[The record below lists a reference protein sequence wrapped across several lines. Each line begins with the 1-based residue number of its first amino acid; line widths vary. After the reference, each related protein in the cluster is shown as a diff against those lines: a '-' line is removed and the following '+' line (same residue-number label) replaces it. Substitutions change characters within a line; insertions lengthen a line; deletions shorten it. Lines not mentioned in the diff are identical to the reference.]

1 MYTIRELLNILSSI
15 QYDNRIF
22 FRISKPHTE
31 RVVNIIWTLE
41 DKTLEGFCT
50 NSVFRV
56 INPKHELEML
66 EGESEYIIEKVAA
79 DATPLCCPIDRFSHE
94 HGCYSAV

>member
-1 MYTIRELLNILSSI
+1 MIKAII
-15 QYDNRIF
+15 NRIF
-22 FRISKPHTE
+22 GTISEPAIE

-56 INPKHELEML
+56 INAKHEIELL
-66 EGESEYIIEKVAA
+66 EGESEYIVEKVAA

-94 HGCYSAV
+94 HGCYSAI